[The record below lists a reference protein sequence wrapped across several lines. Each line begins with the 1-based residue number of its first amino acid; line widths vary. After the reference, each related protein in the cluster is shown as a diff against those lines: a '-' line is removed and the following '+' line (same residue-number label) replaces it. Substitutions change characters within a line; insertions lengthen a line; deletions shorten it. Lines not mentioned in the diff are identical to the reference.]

1 MKKNKILS
9 LFLAL
14 MMICAVLPGCGDGSG
29 SGTEGSNGLQA
40 ERKANNEIVAA
51 SAEDLKS
58 LDPHSSTTA
67 GTREVLFNIY
77 EGLFKTGPDGE
88 LIPAVAEK
96 YTTSADGLT
105 YTFTL
110 RDGVRFH
117 NGNAVTAEDVI
128 YSIKRCADNEGSA
141 IDSSLVSAF
150 SVISDVQAT
159 DDKTVVLTL
168 KQPDLELLN
177 FLTAAIVPAN
187 YDKLDTEPC
196 GTGPFKFSSRSVKEN
211 FVIEKFDEYWG
222 TPASLSKVTFQV
234 YDDSTALVN
243 ALQSGAVDLCSK
255 LPSAP
260 TAQLAASSPIL
271 EGTMNL
277 VQAGYLNNN
286 AAPFDNEKVRQAI
299 SYAINRQQILDM
311 VADGHGAA
319 VGSSIYPKLAK
330 YFLPELV
337 NYYEYNPEKAKQLL
351 AEAGY
356 PNGFDMSIAVISSY
370 QPHMDTAEVVVE
382 QLRAIGVNA
391 EVVPMDEATWADQVY
406 KNRQFQATI
415 NGLAAKNTTA
425 SDMLARFVSTNGK
438 NFVNYNNSEYDA
450 LYAQAQACTDDAQ
463 QTAIYKQL
471 ETMLTETAAN
481 LYLQDLANLVAIRSD
496 LTGYQFY
503 PIYAMDFSTVAYSK

>member
-51 SAEDLKS
+51 IAEDLKS

-243 ALQSGAVDLCSK
+243 ALQSGALATMRWLCS
-255 LPSAP
+255 
-260 TAQLAASSPIL
+260 
-271 EGTMNL
+271 
-277 VQAGYLNNN
+277 
-286 AAPFDNEKVRQAI
+286 
-299 SYAINRQQILDM
+299 
-311 VADGHGAA
+311 
-319 VGSSIYPKLAK
+319 
-330 YFLPELV
+330 
-337 NYYEYNPEKAKQLL
+337 
-351 AEAGY
+351 
-356 PNGFDMSIAVISSY
+356 
-370 QPHMDTAEVVVE
+370 
-382 QLRAIGVNA
+382 
-391 EVVPMDEATWADQVY
+391 
-406 KNRQFQATI
+406 
-415 NGLAAKNTTA
+415 
-425 SDMLARFVSTNGK
+425 
-438 NFVNYNNSEYDA
+438 
-450 LYAQAQACTDDAQ
+450 
-463 QTAIYKQL
+463 
-471 ETMLTETAAN
+471 
-481 LYLQDLANLVAIRSD
+481 
-496 LTGYQFY
+496 
-503 PIYAMDFSTVAYSK
+503 

>member
-51 SAEDLKS
+51 IAEDLKS

-187 YDKLDTEPC
+187 Y
-196 GTGPFKFSSRSVKEN
+196 
-211 FVIEKFDEYWG
+211 
-222 TPASLSKVTFQV
+222 
-234 YDDSTALVN
+234 
-243 ALQSGAVDLCSK
+243 
-255 LPSAP
+255 
-260 TAQLAASSPIL
+260 
-271 EGTMNL
+271 
-277 VQAGYLNNN
+277 
-286 AAPFDNEKVRQAI
+286 
-299 SYAINRQQILDM
+299 
-311 VADGHGAA
+311 
-319 VGSSIYPKLAK
+319 
-330 YFLPELV
+330 
-337 NYYEYNPEKAKQLL
+337 
-351 AEAGY
+351 
-356 PNGFDMSIAVISSY
+356 
-370 QPHMDTAEVVVE
+370 
-382 QLRAIGVNA
+382 
-391 EVVPMDEATWADQVY
+391 
-406 KNRQFQATI
+406 
-415 NGLAAKNTTA
+415 
-425 SDMLARFVSTNGK
+425 
-438 NFVNYNNSEYDA
+438 
-450 LYAQAQACTDDAQ
+450 
-463 QTAIYKQL
+463 
-471 ETMLTETAAN
+471 
-481 LYLQDLANLVAIRSD
+481 
-496 LTGYQFY
+496 
-503 PIYAMDFSTVAYSK
+503 

>member
-51 SAEDLKS
+51 IAEDLKS

-222 TPASLSKVTFQV
+222 TPASLRSMTIPPPS
-234 YDDSTALVN
+234 STP
-243 ALQSGAVDLCSK
+243 CS
-255 LPSAP
+255 P
-260 TAQLAASSPIL
+260 
-271 EGTMNL
+271 
-277 VQAGYLNNN
+277 
-286 AAPFDNEKVRQAI
+286 
-299 SYAINRQQILDM
+299 
-311 VADGHGAA
+311 
-319 VGSSIYPKLAK
+319 
-330 YFLPELV
+330 
-337 NYYEYNPEKAKQLL
+337 
-351 AEAGY
+351 
-356 PNGFDMSIAVISSY
+356 
-370 QPHMDTAEVVVE
+370 
-382 QLRAIGVNA
+382 
-391 EVVPMDEATWADQVY
+391 
-406 KNRQFQATI
+406 
-415 NGLAAKNTTA
+415 
-425 SDMLARFVSTNGK
+425 ARWIC
-438 NFVNYNNSEYDA
+438 A
-450 LYAQAQACTDDAQ
+450 
-463 QTAIYKQL
+463 
-471 ETMLTETAAN
+471 
-481 LYLQDLANLVAIRSD
+481 RS
-496 LTGYQFY
+496 
-503 PIYAMDFSTVAYSK
+503 

>member
-51 SAEDLKS
+51 IAEDLKS

-255 LPSAP
+255 LTSAQ
-260 TAQLAASSPIL
+260 TAQLSDSYTIL

-277 VQAGYLNNN
+277 VQAVYLNNN

-370 QPHMDTAEVVVE
+370 QPHMDTAVE
-382 QLRAIGVNA
+382 QRRAIGVNA

-415 NGLAAKNTTA
+415 NGLAAKNKTA

>member
-1 MKKNKILS
+1 ML
-9 LFLAL
+9 
-14 MMICAVLPGCGDGSG
+14 
-29 SGTEGSNGLQA
+29 
-40 ERKANNEIVAA
+40 
-51 SAEDLKS
+51 
-58 LDPHSSTTA
+58 
-67 GTREVLFNIY
+67 
-77 EGLFKTGPDGE
+77 E
-88 LIPAVAEK
+88 L
-96 YTTSADGLT
+96 TSA
-105 YTFTL
+105 
-110 RDGVRFH
+110 
-117 NGNAVTAEDVI
+117 
-128 YSIKRCADNEGSA
+128 
-141 IDSSLVSAF
+141 
-150 SVISDVQAT
+150 Q
-159 DDKTVVLTL
+159 
-168 KQPDLELLN
+168 
-177 FLTAAIVPAN
+177 
-187 YDKLDTEPC
+187 
-196 GTGPFKFSSRSVKEN
+196 
-211 FVIEKFDEYWG
+211 
-222 TPASLSKVTFQV
+222 
-234 YDDSTALVN
+234 
-243 ALQSGAVDLCSK
+243 
-255 LPSAP
+255 
-260 TAQLAASSPIL
+260 TAQLSDSYTIL

-277 VQAGYLNNN
+277 VQAVYLNNN

-311 VADGHGAA
+311 VADGHGTA

-463 QTAIYKQL
+463 QTAIYTQL

>member
-51 SAEDLKS
+51 IAEDLKS

-211 FVIEKFDEYWG
+211 FVIEKFDEYW
-222 TPASLSKVTFQV
+222 V
-234 YDDSTALVN
+234 YDDSPALVN

-255 LPSAP
+255 LTSAQ
-260 TAQLAASSPIL
+260 TAQLSDSYTIL

-277 VQAGYLNNN
+277 VQAVYLNNN

>member
-51 SAEDLKS
+51 IAEDLKS

-255 LPSAP
+255 LTSAQ
-260 TAQLAASSPIL
+260 TAQLSDSYTIL

-277 VQAGYLNNN
+277 VQAVYLNNN

-311 VADGHGAA
+311 SPTAMVPRSAA
-319 VGSSIYPKLAK
+319 ASIPSSR
-330 YFLPELV
+330 
-337 NYYEYNPEKAKQLL
+337 
-351 AEAGY
+351 
-356 PNGFDMSIAVISSY
+356 SISCPSS
-370 QPHMDTAEVVVE
+370 
-382 QLRAIGVNA
+382 
-391 EVVPMDEATWADQVY
+391 
-406 KNRQFQATI
+406 
-415 NGLAAKNTTA
+415 
-425 SDMLARFVSTNGK
+425 
-438 NFVNYNNSEYDA
+438 
-450 LYAQAQACTDDAQ
+450 
-463 QTAIYKQL
+463 
-471 ETMLTETAAN
+471 
-481 LYLQDLANLVAIRSD
+481 
-496 LTGYQFY
+496 
-503 PIYAMDFSTVAYSK
+503 